1 MNSNTADAASL
12 EAALRRALWQQTES
26 RKLPLS
32 IDKGVPAPVL
42 RFPVISHDEV
52 LRILADKPTTKDQ
65 S

>member
-1 MNSNTADAASL
+1 VNSNTADAASL
-12 EAALRRALWQQTES
+12 EAALRRVLWQHTEC
-26 RKLPLS
+26 RKLPRIS
-32 IDKGVPAPVL
+32 IVPAPVL